1 MYNIV
6 IGGDKMKEKLNYEED
21 IKIDPNALDVAWLNQ
36 AALMK
41 RYGKH
46 QADTRKEMDDIKEE
60 VDVIKAKAD
69 IRIRTDPES
78 YEIKKVTESI
88 VQSTILLEEDYQ
100 EILKEYADA
109 RYENDVAIA
118 VVRAIEHRKTA
129 LENLVRLLGSQY
141 FAGPKTPRDLSYET
155 LKKTERKENNQKVKI
170 TARRE
175 RT

>member
-1 MYNIV
+1 M
-6 IGGDKMKEKLNYEED
+6 GGDKMKEKLNYEED

-46 QADTRKEMDDIKEE
+46 QADTRKEMDDMKEA
-60 VDVIKAKAD
+60 VDIQRAKLD

-78 YEIKKVTESI
+78 FDIQKVTESI
-88 VQSTILLEEDYQ
+88 VQSTILLQEEYQ
-100 EILKEYADA
+100 MASEIYADA
-109 RYENDVAIA
+109 RYENEVAIT

-141 FAGPKTPRDLSYET
+141 FAGPKTPRDLSQEA
-155 LKKTERKENNQKVKI
+155 LKEKAGKSSNQKVKI
-170 TARRE
+170 TRRE